1 MRTILL
7 IVLILLLIGSLPT
20 WGYLPEGWQQQIWDK
35 FHTVYPAPALLF
47 YINHLGW
54 EITKAEQVF
63 QPAA

>member
-1 MRTILL
+1 
-7 IVLILLLIGSLPT
+7 
-20 WGYLPEGWQQQIWDK
+20 
-35 FHTVYPAPALLF
+35 VYPAAALLF